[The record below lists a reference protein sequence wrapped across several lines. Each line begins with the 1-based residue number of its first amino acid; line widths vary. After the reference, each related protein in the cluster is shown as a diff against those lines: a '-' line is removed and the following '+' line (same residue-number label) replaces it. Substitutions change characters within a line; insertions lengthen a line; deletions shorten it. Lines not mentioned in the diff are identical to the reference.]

1 MPRDPEIYLEDI
13 ENAIK
18 KTRDTPKTFLNA
30 VTKNLENIGEA
41 VKNIPDELKQK
52 DPNTPY
58 NDISGIRDILIH
70 QYFRADR
77 DIIWDIIQNEL
88 PPLQKAIQ
96 NIRKQK

>member
-13 ENAIK
+13 ENAIEK
-18 KTRDTPKTFLNA
+18 IQRYTEDLSKEEFKADDKTVDA

-41 VKNIPDELKQK
+41 VKNIPDELKQE
-52 DPNTPY
+52 DPNTPW

-77 DIIWDIIQNEL
+77 DVTSS
-88 PPLQKAIQ
+88 PP
-96 NIRKQK
+96 